1 MATSAWRASD
11 AGTGLVGLPGLPLA
25 VAILLWGGGSGP
37 YAAHSS
43 APPSAHVSGEV
54 FAPTSGAPGGVDPPE
69 MPCLTYLGLAGGVGP
84 PDLPCPIHLGLGHCG
99 YRHIGVVFPSLFV

>member
-11 AGTGLVGLPGLPLA
+11 AGTGLVGFAGLALA

-43 APPSAHVSGEV
+43 APPSAHVSGQV
-54 FAPTSGAPGGVDPPE
+54 FAPTIGPPGG
-69 MPCLTYLGLAGGVGP
+69 LNP
-84 PDLPCPIHLGLGHCG
+84 PDLPWPTHLGVNHCG
-99 YRHIGVVFPSLFV
+99 YGHL